1 MYILSVLCIGWVLGI
16 QVTCIVLVCL
26 YVQVF
31 IPSVNEHCDH
41 FLVSDY
47 LFDQAMIWFLTSSL
61 LDHFKSVSYAFHAFL
76 HTMIIVYCYI
86 SGVSCSYD
94 SSASQLLKLGVSE
107 FCSTILNSHVKS
119 KVCFR
124 VLSWNSQKGRL

>member
-1 MYILSVLCIGWVLGI
+1 MLGI
-16 QVTCIVLVCL
+16 QVTCIALVSL

-61 LDHFKSVSYAFHAFL
+61 LDHIMPALYAFHAFL
-76 HTMIIVYCYI
+76 HTLIMVYCC
-86 SGVSCSYD
+86 VSRDSCLYD
-94 SSASQLLKLGVSE
+94 SRVSQFLELGVSE
-107 FCSTILNSHVKS
+107 LCSTV
-119 KVCFR
+119 R
-124 VLSWNSQKGRL
+124 VMFNCSQLTC

>member
-1 MYILSVLCIGWVLGI
+1 MLGI
-16 QVTCIVLVCL
+16 QVTCIALVSL

-41 FLVSDY
+41 YLVSDY

-61 LDHFKSVSYAFHAFL
+61 LDHFMPVSYAFHVFL
-76 HTMIIVYCYI
+76 PTMIMVYCCA

-94 SSASQLLKLGVSE
+94 SSTSQLLELGVSE
-107 FCSTILNSHVKS
+107 FCSTVPNSYVKS
-119 KVCFR
+119 RVCFR
-124 VLSWNSQKGRL
+124 VLSRNSQRGRL